1 MKATIVYALFVVL
14 IGVAVPSAQ
23 AGEEPLKNL
32 KERFSY
38 ALGLQIGNDI
48 AQMKDKLDGGSF
60 MRGIQDR
67 IAGKEPL
74 LNPAEIVTV
83 KETFQKNMHEEMMK
97 ENQALSAKN
106 KSAADA
112 FLATNKTR
120 KEVKTTASGLQYE
133 ILTPGNGPQPKASDK
148 VKVHYQGTLLDGTVF
163 DSSYERKEPVS
174 FVLNQVIAGWTEGLQ
189 QMSVGAKYRL
199 FIPADLAYGQRGA
212 PPKIGGDA
220 ALIFEVELLE
230 IVKTTDKPLP

>member
-1 MKATIVYALFVVL
+1 MKITILYALVVVL
-14 IGVAVPSAQ
+14 IGTVIPSAQ

-38 ALGLQIGNDI
+38 AFGFQIGDDI
-48 AQMKDKLDGGSF
+48 AQMKDKLDAALF

-67 IAGKEPL
+67 ITGKEAL
-74 LNPAEIVTV
+74 MNPAEIVAA
-83 KETFQKNMHEEMMK
+83 KEEFQKGMREEILK
-97 ENQALSAKN
+97 ENQDLAAKN
-106 KSAADA
+106 KSAAEA

-120 KEVKTTASGLQYE
+120 KAVKTTASGLQYE
-133 ILTPGNGPQPKASDK
+133 VLIPGKGPKPDASSK

-163 DSSYERKEPVS
+163 DSSYQRKEPVS
-174 FVLNQVIAGWTEGLQ
+174 FALNQVIAGWTEGLQ
-189 QMSVGAKYRL
+189 LMSVGAKYRL
-199 FIPADLAYGQRGA
+199 FIPANLAYGRRGA

-230 IVKTTDKPLP
+230 IMGKK